1 MDIHI
6 TQEKLFVGSS
16 NIYMIEVL
24 QFIEAG
30 LWLYLMVNFQTL
42 KEYFKSMKYG
52 NVLFLATL
60 FLTIVSIGMGDDIS
74 DVSYL
79 AKIFIF
85 IADVFSTGMMV
96 YFGIRVYRLNKLK
109 RC

>member
-1 MDIHI
+1 M
-6 TQEKLFVGSS
+6 LL
-16 NIYMIEVL
+16 L

-42 KEYFKSMKYG
+42 KESLKSMKDG
-52 NVLFLATL
+52 TVLFLATL
-60 FLTIVSIGMGDDIS
+60 FLTIISIGTGDDIS

-79 AKIFIF
+79 TKIFIF
-85 IADVFSTGMMV
+85 IANVFSMGMMV

>member
-1 MDIHI
+1 
-6 TQEKLFVGSS
+6 
-16 NIYMIEVL
+16 MIEVL

-42 KEYFKSMKYG
+42 KEGLKSMKYG
-52 NVLFLATL
+52 TVSFLATL
-60 FLTIVSIGMGDDIS
+60 FLTIVSIGTGDDIS
-74 DVSYL
+74 YV
-79 AKIFIF
+79 AEIFIF
-85 IADVFSTGMMV
+85 IGDIFSMSMMI